1 MSSWRS
7 LTASQPGPQRSR
19 KQSQVRQ
26 EATNSQE
33 EATEAQEGEGSLE
46 DASLKARGFRE
57 LEAAFFPFHQVCGNK
72 GNSNKK
78 AG

>member
-33 EATEAQEGEGSLE
+33 EATEAQEGWAVAGRLE
-46 DASLKARGFRE
+46 
-57 LEAAFFPFHQVCGNK
+57 
-72 GNSNKK
+72 
-78 AG
+78 